1 LGPLPYKQMDLLRIV
16 RLDLVHKWED
26 QQHQQRHWPAGKP
39 RVQIQQQDKNISFI
53 FRVSVDLGF
62 NPINRPVEP

>member
-53 FRVSVDLGF
+53 F
-62 NPINRPVEP
+62 